1 MALLTRQSHRLAL
14 LAPSTRAATSIH
26 TTVPTL
32 CEGFSYL
39 APYSRL
45 GPPST
50 TSPTC
55 LFKTTEF
62 VISKVGDLM
71 DWARRVS
78 IWPVM
83 FGLAC
88 CAVEMMHTGVARY
101 DFVRTFKNVPKQ
113 PINKNPDP

>member
-1 MALLTRQSHRLAL
+1 MALLTRQSHHLAL
-14 LAPSTRAATSIH
+14 LASSTRVAASIH

-32 CEGFSYL
+32 AEGFSYL
-39 APYSRL
+39 ASYSRP

-50 TSPTC
+50 ASATG

-78 IWPVM
+78 IWPVI

-88 CAVEMMHTGVARY
+88 WLGMIWICLG
-101 DFVRTFKNVPKQ
+101 
-113 PINKNPDP
+113 